1 MQTKIRKRSSD
12 TLLATVFVWVL
23 AFSVTPSKADLVNAD
38 FTVLPGAWSQSGLVP
53 PFSLQDQ
60 PTITGQV
67 IFTTDGELRSFNYV
81 TGSQRWT
88 LSDVASFVITPP
100 PPPNSDAAR
109 DCISGRFPVC
119 ANGVF
124 PNNAYD
130 FGITFNISNYL
141 YSNATAS
148 IFDGTNRISCNF
160 CVLITSENI
169 SPDHHSVPGPIAGA
183 GLPGLLLASG
193 GLLAWWRRKRRPA
206 LAA

>member
-1 MQTKIRKRSSD
+1 MSD
-12 TLLATVFVWVL
+12 RLLATVFVWVL

-38 FTVLPGAWSQSGLVP
+38 FTVLPDAWVQAGLVP

-81 TGSQRWT
+81 TGSQRWK

-109 DCISGRFPVC
+109 DCISGGYPTC

-124 PNNAYD
+124 PINAYD
-130 FGITFNISNYL
+130 FAITFNTFNYL
-141 YSNATAS
+141 Y
-148 IFDGTNRISCNF
+148 
-160 CVLITSENI
+160 
-169 SPDHHSVPGPIAGA
+169 
-183 GLPGLLLASG
+183 
-193 GLLAWWRRKRRPA
+193 
-206 LAA
+206 